1 MVRIEI
7 RKAIL
12 NKFFAF
18 SVIIGCAITMLSL
31 VYNIDVYQRHL
42 YMLEELS
49 KTTSVIENPV
59 PEMFSL
65 FNHWI
70 GGEPLSLGSSMYF
83 FVFPLLVAIPYGWSY
98 CEEKNNGYNRIIVVQ
113 SGAKTYL
120 LSKYIAVFL
129 SGAVAMV
136 VPLLFNFI
144 LTAMFFPA
152 VTPVVIYDTA
162 YGVFGNSLMSM
173 FYYTVPFLY
182 VFLYICIDFVF
193 CGFISCISFSLS
205 SFVKYK
211 SVVVILPLFIFLI
224 LHYTRQFVYTSYGIT
239 YKEISPLYFLRPVRA
254 AYDAS
259 WSVVLIE
266 MAVIFFVT
274 FTITMVWER
283 KHEIY

>member
-1 MVRIEI
+1 
-7 RKAIL
+7 
-12 NKFFAF
+12 
-18 SVIIGCAITMLSL
+18 
-31 VYNIDVYQRHL
+31 
-42 YMLEELS
+42 
-49 KTTSVIENPV
+49 
-59 PEMFSL
+59 
-65 FNHWI
+65 
-70 GGEPLSLGSSMYF
+70 MYF

-98 CEEKNNGYNRIIVVQ
+98 CEEKNNEYNRIIVVQ

-224 LHYTRQFVYTSYGIT
+224 LIIPDSLSI
-239 YKEISPLYFLRPVRA
+239 PLMEFLIKKYRPCIFLDR
-254 AYDAS
+254 Y
-259 WSVVLIE
+259 VLH
-266 MAVIFFVT
+266 MMLPGLLF
-274 FTITMVWER
+274 
-283 KHEIY
+283 